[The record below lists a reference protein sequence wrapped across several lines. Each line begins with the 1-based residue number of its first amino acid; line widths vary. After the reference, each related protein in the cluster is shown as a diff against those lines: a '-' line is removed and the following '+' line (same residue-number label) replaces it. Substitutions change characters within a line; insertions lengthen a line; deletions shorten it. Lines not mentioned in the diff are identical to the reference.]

1 MDRILPWFIF
11 FFFSSTEG
19 RLAALLQKL
28 NTVSEKKTALEEAEK
43 NNKIAELYD
52 MVTSNQPMAASLP
65 DIVDRLESLQALHDQ
80 ALNFNRTLVE
90 LDSYQQK
97 LESNLSG
104 NQKALEDTKEKF
116 TENIQTIQKNFEL
129 MDQRLSK
136 LKKWFFLRLK
146 FWIIQKNINQKL

>member
-1 MDRILPWFIF
+1 
-11 FFFSSTEG
+11 
-19 RLAALLQKL
+19 
-28 NTVSEKKTALEEAEK
+28 
-43 NNKIAELYD
+43 

-65 DIVDRLESLQALHDQ
+65 DIVDRLESLQALHYQ

-136 LKKWFFLRLK
+136 LKK
-146 FWIIQKNINQKL
+146 